1 MLLVTAFSVKYL
13 MPRHE
18 KIAYFDC
25 FAGISGD
32 MCLGALVDAGV
43 DLSDIKKGLKKLPIQ
58 NYSLA
63 SKKVLRGGISATKV
77 DVIMKG
83 SGVKSKTHGGQGS
96 RATKWKDIEKIIK
109 TSQLSEKIKQ
119 KGLHIFKKLF
129 EAEARV
135 HGEPFD
141 KVHLHEL
148 GGIDCLVDIFGALI
162 GLDILGIEKIYV
174 SSINLGSGSVKTEH
188 GILPVPAPATA
199 ELLKG
204 YPVYSSEIPFELT
217 TPTGA
222 AIISG
227 INADPYSL
235 SKITIEK
242 IGYGAGNK
250 DIANMPNTLRILI
263 GKEANAGGSE
273 EFVTVIE
280 TNIDDMN
287 PQFYEYVMEMLFKAG
302 AHDVFLEN
310 IIMKKGRPAVKLTVI
325 SEEGDIEK
333 LSSILFQETTT
344 IGLRFYKAH
353 RRTLDRKIK
362 KIKTKYGDVRIK
374 VSTSKGNIVNISPEY
389 EDLKAI
395 AKKTKIPIKKIA
407 EEIHLQTNS
416 KSQAPNPKHY

>member
-1 MLLVTAFSVKYL
+1 MSHHK
-13 MPRHE
+13 

-43 DLSDIKKGLKKLPIQ
+43 DISDIKKGLKKLPIQ

-63 SKKVLRGGISATKV
+63 SKKVFRNGISATKV
-77 DVIMKG
+77 DVIIQ
-83 SGVKSKTHGGQGS
+83 KTEDKRQKT
-96 RATKWKDIEKIIK
+96 AAKKWNDIEKIINA
-109 TSQLSEKIKQ
+109 SSLPDKIKQ
-119 KGLHIFKKLF
+119 NGLHIFKRLF

-162 GLDILGIEKIYV
+162 GLDILGIGKIYT
-174 SSINLGSGSVKTEH
+174 SPINLGSGSVKTEH

-222 AIISG
+222 ALIYG
-227 INADPYSL
+227 LD
-235 SKITIEK
+235 SKPVQLPELKIEA

-250 DIANMPNTLRILI
+250 DIAEIPNTLRILI
-263 GKEANAGGSE
+263 GKRTDNESGDS
-273 EFVTVIE
+273 VTIIE

-287 PQFYEYVMEMLFKAG
+287 PQFYEYVMERLFKAG
-302 AHDVFLEN
+302 AIDVFLEN

-325 SEEGDIEK
+325 SKEAAVEK
-333 LSSILFQETTT
+333 LSSILFKETTT
-344 IGLRFYKAH
+344 IGLRFYRAH
-353 RRTLDRKIK
+353 RRTLDREIK

-374 VSTSKGNIVNISPEY
+374 ASTLKGNIVNISPEY

-407 EEIHLQTNS
+407 GEIQT
-416 KSQAPNPKHY
+416 KIPY

>member
-1 MLLVTAFSVKYL
+1 
-13 MPRHE
+13 MPSH
-18 KIAYFDC
+18 KKTAYFDC

-43 DLSDIKKGLKKLPIQ
+43 RLSDIEKELKRLPIK
-58 NYSLA
+58 NYSLK
-63 SKKVLRGGISATKV
+63 SRKVLRNGISATKV
-77 DVIMKG
+77 DVIIKAEGKRQKTKG
-83 SGVKSKTHGGQGS
+83 K
-96 RATKWKDIEKIIK
+96 KWKDIEKIIK

-250 DIANMPNTLRILI
+250 DIVNMSNTLRILI
-263 GKEANAGGSE
+263 GKKANAGGSE

-287 PQFYEYVMEMLFKAG
+287 PQFYEHVMERLLKAG
-302 AHDVFLEN
+302 ALDVFLEN

-325 SEEGDIEK
+325 SEEGNIDK

-353 RRTLDRKIK
+353 RKTLDREIK
-362 KIKTKYGDVRIK
+362 KIKTKYGDMRIK
-374 VSTSKGNIVNISPEY
+374 VSTSKDNIVNISPEY

-407 EEIHLQTNS
+407 EEIS
-416 KSQAPNPKHY
+416 KLAITAR

>member
-1 MLLVTAFSVKYL
+1 
-13 MPRHE
+13 MPKHK

-32 MCLGALVDAGV
+32 MCLGAVVDVGV
-43 DLSDIKKGLKKLPIQ
+43 DLSDIKKGLKKLPVQ

-77 DVIMKG
+77 DVIIK
-83 SGVKSKTHGGQGS
+83 KSEVRGQES
-96 RATKWKDIEKIIK
+96 EAKKWKDIKKIIEAS
-109 TSQLSEKIKQ
+109 TLPDKIKQ
-119 KGLHIFKKLF
+119 KGLHIFKKIF

-135 HGEPFD
+135 HGKPFD

-148 GGIDCLVDIFGALI
+148 GGIDCLIDIFGALI

-174 SSINLGSGSVKTEH
+174 SSINLGSGSVKTKH
-188 GILPVPAPATA
+188 GVLPVPAPATA

-227 INADPYSL
+227 MNADPYSL
-235 SKITIEK
+235 SKIMIEK

-250 DIANMPNTLRILI
+250 DIANMSNTLRILI
-263 GKEANAGGSE
+263 GKEANADKSE
-273 EFVTVIE
+273 ESVTVIE

-287 PQFYEYVMEMLFKAG
+287 PQFYEHVMEMLFKAG
-302 AHDVFLEN
+302 ALDVFLEN

-325 SEEGDIEK
+325 SEESDIEK
-333 LSSILFQETTT
+333 LSGILFQETTT
-344 IGLRFYKAH
+344 IGLRFYRVH
-353 RRTLDRKIK
+353 RRTLDREIK
-362 KIKTKYGDVRIK
+362 KIKTKYGDLRIK
-374 VSTSKGNIVNISPEY
+374 VSTSKGNVVNISAEY

-395 AKKTKIPIKKIA
+395 AKKTKIPIKKIT
-407 EEIHLQTNS
+407 EEIQLYLLS
-416 KSQAPNPKHY
+416 LMC

>member
-1 MLLVTAFSVKYL
+1 
-13 MPRHE
+13 MPSH
-18 KIAYFDC
+18 KKTAYFDC

-43 DLSDIKKGLKKLPIQ
+43 RLSDIEKELKRLPIK
-58 NYSLA
+58 NYSLK
-63 SKKVLRGGISATKV
+63 SRKVLRNGISATKV
-77 DVIMKG
+77 DVIIKAEGKRQKTKG
-83 SGVKSKTHGGQGS
+83 K
-96 RATKWKDIEKIIK
+96 KWKDIEKIIK

-119 KGLHIFKKLF
+119 KGLQIFKKLF

-250 DIANMPNTLRILI
+250 DIVNMSNTLRILI
-263 GKEANAGGSE
+263 GKKANAGGSE

-287 PQFYEYVMEMLFKAG
+287 PQFYEHVMERLLKAG
-302 AHDVFLEN
+302 ALDVFLEN

-325 SEEGDIEK
+325 SEEGNIDK

-353 RRTLDRKIK
+353 RKTLDREIK
-362 KIKTKYGDVRIK
+362 KIKTKYGDMRIK
-374 VSTSKGNIVNISPEY
+374 VSTSKDNIVNISPEY

-407 EEIHLQTNS
+407 EEIS
-416 KSQAPNPKHY
+416 KLAITAR

>member
-1 MLLVTAFSVKYL
+1 
-13 MPRHE
+13 MPKHE

-43 DLSDIKKGLKKLPIQ
+43 DLSDIKRGLKKLPIQ
-58 NYSLA
+58 NYSLT
-63 SKKVLRGGISATKV
+63 SKKVLRGSISATKV
-77 DVIMKG
+77 DVIIKAEGKRQKAKG
-83 SGVKSKTHGGQGS
+83 K
-96 RATKWKDIEKIIK
+96 KWKDIEKTIK

-119 KGLHIFKKLF
+119 KGLHIFKRLF

-148 GGIDCLVDIFGALI
+148 GGTDCLVDIFGALI

-188 GILPVPAPATA
+188 GMLPVPAPATA

-222 AIISG
+222 AIVSG
-227 INADPYSL
+227 MNADPYSL
-235 SKITIEK
+235 SEITIEK
-242 IGYGAGNK
+242 IGYGAGNR
-250 DIANMPNTLRILI
+250 DIANMSNTLRILI
-263 GKEANAGGSE
+263 GKEANAGKSK

-310 IIMKKGRPAVKLTVI
+310 IIMKKGRPAVKLTII
-325 SEEGDIEK
+325 SEESDIDK
-333 LSSILFQETTT
+333 ISSILFQETTT

-362 KIKTKYGDVRIK
+362 KIKTKYGNVRIK
-374 VSTSKGNIVNISPEY
+374 VSTLKGNIVNISPEY

-407 EEIHLQTNS
+407 EEIIT
-416 KSQAPNPKHY
+416 HYCIH

>member
-1 MLLVTAFSVKYL
+1 
-13 MPRHE
+13 MPSH
-18 KIAYFDC
+18 KKTAYFDC

-43 DLSDIKKGLKKLPIQ
+43 RLSDIEKELKRLPIK
-58 NYSLA
+58 NYSLK
-63 SKKVLRGGISATKV
+63 SRKVLRNGISATKI
-77 DVIMKG
+77 DVIIKAEGKRQKTKG
-83 SGVKSKTHGGQGS
+83 K
-96 RATKWKDIEKIIK
+96 KWKDIEKIIK

-250 DIANMPNTLRILI
+250 DIVNMSNTLRILI
-263 GKEANAGGSE
+263 GKKANAGGSE

-287 PQFYEYVMEMLFKAG
+287 PQFYEHVMERLLKAG
-302 AHDVFLEN
+302 ALDVFLEN

-325 SEEGDIEK
+325 SEEGNIDK

-353 RRTLDRKIK
+353 RKTLDREIK
-362 KIKTKYGDVRIK
+362 KIKTKYGDMRIK
-374 VSTSKGNIVNISPEY
+374 VSTSKDNIVNISPEY

-407 EEIHLQTNS
+407 EEIS
-416 KSQAPNPKHY
+416 KLAITAR